1 MNTAVQTVIDRII
14 FLRIAEDRNMETY
27 SDLLDSIKGENV
39 YQNINQIFLKANS
52 KYNSGLFKPE
62 NWVSNLKIDDKI
74 LHNIIKHLYYP
85 DSPYE
90 FSVLPIEILG
100 NIYEQFLG
108 KTIRL
113 TSSHQAKVEEKEE
126 VRKAGGVYYTL
137 GYCRLHCEKYDW
149 RIDHQAVEVTKLSL
163 LLKLMEDENTESA
176 ELLFKH
182 SDLKLLPDLYNNIK
196 CGNSLI
202 GSDFYEDKNLSLFG
216 KEEIRKINVFDWEK
230 EFPEI
235 FMDSGFDVVIGNP
248 PWIDIKGYDPVIVR
262 YIFKKYQTTENRMNI
277 YSTFIEK
284 CFKIL
289 RQGNKNKSSF
299 LGFITPNSFLTQSSY
314 TKLRKFILN
323 NYKIGK
329 IVRLPDNTFKGV
341 KAESAITIF
350 ETYQKT
356 NDGNVEIFIYDRNDT
371 IDYISREEC
380 KYYKK
385 ENQKIWRQTPNSIIN
400 LFLNNQTRDLLIKI
414 ENDKFLLKD
423 LCDFSLGITP
433 YDKYKGHSQKDI
445 KDRKFHSNKKKDK
458 NYKAILEGSNIQ
470 RYYIDGNTS
479 EYINYGPWLG
489 APRENR
495 FFIEPRILVR
505 QIISGKPGRI
515 FSGYTETELYNAQ
528 IAFNIL
534 VKETTN
540 IKIKFIL
547 GVLNSTL
554 ITFYHRNKYLDSEKN
569 VFQKILIQDCKNLPI
584 PKLDLSNKIQKI
596 EHDKLVS
603 LVGQMLYS
611 HEELHSA
618 TTEADKKLFQQKC
631 DLLDKQIDKSVYELY
646 GLTEEEIK
654 IVEGK
659 KM

>member
-1 MNTAVQTVIDRII
+1 MS
-14 FLRIAEDRNMETY
+14 L
-27 SDLLDSIKGENV
+27 
-39 YQNINQIFLKANS
+39 
-52 KYNSGLFKPE
+52 SGK
-62 NWVSNLKIDDKI
+62 
-74 LHNIIKHLYYP
+74 
-85 DSPYE
+85 
-90 FSVLPIEILG
+90 
-100 NIYEQFLG
+100 
-108 KTIRL
+108 
-113 TSSHQAKVEEKEE
+113 
-126 VRKAGGVYYTL
+126 
-137 GYCRLHCEKYDW
+137 
-149 RIDHQAVEVTKLSL
+149 
-163 LLKLMEDENTESA
+163 
-176 ELLFKH
+176 
-182 SDLKLLPDLYNNIK
+182 
-196 CGNSLI
+196 
-202 GSDFYEDKNLSLFG
+202 KNF
-216 KEEIRKINVFDWEK
+216 
-230 EFPEI
+230 
-235 FMDSGFDVVIGNP
+235 
-248 PWIDIKGYDPVIVR
+248 
-262 YIFKKYQTTENRMNI
+262 Q
-277 YSTFIEK
+277 
-284 CFKIL
+284 
-289 RQGNKNKSSF
+289 
-299 LGFITPNSFLTQSSY
+299 
-314 TKLRKFILN
+314 
-323 NYKIGK
+323 
-329 IVRLPDNTFKGV
+329 
-341 KAESAITIF
+341 
-350 ETYQKT
+350 
-356 NDGNVEIFIYDRNDT
+356 
-371 IDYISREEC
+371 
-380 KYYKK
+380 
-385 ENQKIWRQTPNSIIN
+385 
-400 LFLNNQTRDLLIKI
+400 
-414 ENDKFLLKD
+414 KFLWTVD

-458 NYKAILEGSNIQ
+458 NYKAILQGSNIQ

-540 IKIKFIL
+540 IKLKFIL